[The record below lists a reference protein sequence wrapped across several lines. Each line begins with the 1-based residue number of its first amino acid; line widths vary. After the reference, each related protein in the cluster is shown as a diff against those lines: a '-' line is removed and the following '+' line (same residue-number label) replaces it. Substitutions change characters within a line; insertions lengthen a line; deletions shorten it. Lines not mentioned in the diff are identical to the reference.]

1 MSNNEI
7 NITLNISDELLSK
20 LIIALKPQA
29 NSMGIPLQALM
40 GMAMPPQ
47 PLPKAENKLKMSR
60 PRLQYNTPVGFKTK
74 IEFPN

>member
-1 MSNNEI
+1 MQEKPMSNNEI

-20 LIIALKPQA
+20 LIMAMQPQS

-47 PLPKAENKLKMSR
+47 ALPKAEKPKKKAPM
-60 PRLQYNTPVGFKTK
+60 GFKTGGNN
-74 IEFPN
+74 E

>member
-20 LIIALKPQA
+20 LIMAMRPRD

-47 PLPKAENKLKMSR
+47 SLPKADKPKAK
-60 PRLQYNTPVGFKTK
+60 PPVGFK
-74 IEFPN
+74 IGGGAE

>member
-20 LIIALKPQA
+20 LIIALKPQD

-40 GMAMPPQ
+40 GMSMQPQ
-47 PLPKAENKLKMSR
+47 ALPKAEKPKAK
-60 PRLQYNTPVGFKTK
+60 PPVGFK
-74 IEFPN
+74 IDGGAE

>member
-20 LIIALKPQA
+20 LIMAMRPQD

-40 GMAMPPQ
+40 SMGMPPQ
-47 PLPKAENKLKMSR
+47 SLPKADKPKAKS
-60 PRLQYNTPVGFKTK
+60 PVGFK
-74 IEFPN
+74 IDGGAE

>member
-20 LIIALKPQA
+20 LITAMQPQS

-40 GMAMPPQ
+40 GMAMQPQ
-47 PLPKAENKLKMSR
+47 ALPKQKPKKKAPM
-60 PRLQYNTPVGFKTK
+60 GFKTGANN
-74 IEFPN
+74 E

>member
-7 NITLNISDELLSK
+7 NITLNISDELLAK
-20 LIIALKPQA
+20 LIVAMKPQG

-47 PLPKAENKLKMSR
+47 GLPKTDKPKSK
-60 PRLQYNTPVGFKTK
+60 PPVGFK
-74 IEFPN
+74 INGGAE

>member
-20 LIIALKPQA
+20 LIMAMQPQSS
-29 NSMGIPLQALM
+29 SMGIPLQALM

-47 PLPKAENKLKMSR
+47 ALPKAEKPKKKAPM
-60 PRLQYNTPVGFKTK
+60 GFKTGSAQ
-74 IEFPN
+74 

>member
-1 MSNNEI
+1 MQEKPMSNNEI

-20 LIIALKPQA
+20 LIMAMQPQN

-47 PLPKAENKLKMSR
+47 ALPKAEKPKKKAPM
-60 PRLQYNTPVGFKTK
+60 GFKTGSA
-74 IEFPN
+74 E

>member
-20 LIIALKPQA
+20 LIIALKPQD

-40 GMAMPPQ
+40 GMSMPPQ
-47 PLPKAENKLKMSR
+47 ALPKAEKPKKKSPM
-60 PRLQYNTPVGFKTK
+60 GFKTG
-74 IEFPN
+74 EQNE

>member
-7 NITLNISDELLSK
+7 NITLNISDELLAK
-20 LIIALKPQA
+20 LIMAVQAHKA

-47 PLPKAENKLKMSR
+47 ALPKADKPKQK
-60 PRLQYNTPVGFKTK
+60 PPVGFKIDGGAK
-74 IEFPN
+74 

>member
-20 LIIALKPQA
+20 LIMAMKPQCQ
-29 NSMGIPLQALM
+29 SMGIPLQALM

-47 PLPKAENKLKMSR
+47 SLPKADKPKTK
-60 PRLQYNTPVGFKTK
+60 PPVGFK
-74 IEFPN
+74 IGGGAE

>member
-20 LIIALKPQA
+20 LIMALKPQD

-40 GMAMPPQ
+40 GMSMSPQ
-47 PLPKAENKLKMSR
+47 PLPKEKPKQK
-60 PRLQYNTPVGFKTK
+60 PPVGFK
-74 IEFPN
+74 IDGGAE